1 MSDSKAQ
8 SQAHAQPHDDHIAH
22 HVRRYLYVFVALILG
37 TILTVWASYIHFPS
51 REINI
56 AVALL
61 IASCKAFLV
70 AGYFM
75 HLISERKMIYGVLGF
90 TAFFFAG
97 LMTLTLWSFADF
109 PPHTITH

>member
-1 MSDSKAQ
+1 MSDKTST
-8 SQAHAQPHDDHIAH
+8 AHTAEHDDHIAH

-37 TILTVWASYIHFPS
+37 TIFTVWASYIHFPS

-56 AVALL
+56 AVALV

-75 HLISERKMIYGVLGF
+75 HLVSEKKMVYGILGF
-90 TAFFFAG
+90 TVFFFTG
-97 LMTLTLWSFADF
+97 LMALTLWSAHDF
-109 PPHTITH
+109 PLHTITH

>member
-1 MSDSKAQ
+1 MSDQ
-8 SQAHAQPHDDHIAH
+8 TQTEHHDNVAH
-22 HVRRYLYVFVALILG
+22 HVRRYIYVFVALILG
-37 TILTVWASYIHFPS
+37 TIFTVWASYIRFPS

-70 AGYFM
+70 AGFFM
-75 HLISERKMIYGVLGF
+75 HLISERKMIYAIMAF
-90 TAFFFAG
+90 TAFFFTG
-97 LMTLTLWSFADF
+97 LMALTLWSFGDF

>member
-1 MSDSKAQ
+1 MSDKTST
-8 SQAHAQPHDDHIAH
+8 AHTAEHDDHIAH

-37 TILTVWASYIHFPS
+37 TIFTVWASYIHFPS

-56 AVALL
+56 AVALV

-75 HLISERKMIYGVLGF
+75 HLVSEKKMVYGILGF
-90 TAFFFAG
+90 TVFFFTG
-97 LMTLTLWSFADF
+97 LMALTLWSMNDF
-109 PPHTITH
+109 PLHTLAH